1 MKYAIASLVL
11 TAAMACTTAL
21 NAAEQRLPASDGGY
35 TDFMLPSG
43 NIGCIYIPQGGT
55 DVYQPEDGGPELQC
69 DRVEPTYVRA
79 ILNASGKGKIQKN
92 VGDASC
98 CNGPV
103 LKYGNST
110 TLGPFYCE
118 SAMTGLT
125 CYRGKNGFSLSRRK
139 TSAW

>member
-1 MKYAIASLVL
+1 MKYSLASLILAAAVAWSF
-11 TAAMACTTAL
+11 TAT
-21 NAAEQRLPASDGGY
+21 AAEQRFPATDGGY

-69 DRVEPTYVRA
+69 DRVEPSYVRA
-79 ILNASGKGKIQKN
+79 ILNASGKGKIHKN

-103 LKYGNST
+103 FKYGNTT

-118 SAMTGLT
+118 SVRTGLT
-125 CYRGKNGFSLSRRK
+125 CYRGKNGFALSRRK

>member
-1 MKYAIASLVL
+1 MKNSLAGMVL
-11 TAAMACTTAL
+11 AAAMAFSFAAT
-21 NAAEQRLPASDGGY
+21 AAEQRLPSSDGGY

-43 NIGCIYIPQGGT
+43 NIGCIYIPEGGT

-69 DRVEPTYVRA
+69 DRMEPTYVRT
-79 ILNASGKGKIQKN
+79 ILNATGKGKIYRN

-118 SAMTGLT
+118 SERTGLT

-139 TSAW
+139 ISAW